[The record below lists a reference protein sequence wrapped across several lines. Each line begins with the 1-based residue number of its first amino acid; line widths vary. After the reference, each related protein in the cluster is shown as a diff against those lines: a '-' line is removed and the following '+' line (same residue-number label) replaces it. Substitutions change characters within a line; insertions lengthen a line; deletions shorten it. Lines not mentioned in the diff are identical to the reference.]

1 MEVKNKYV
9 YLLEYSQ
16 KETDDLIESVYDITE
31 SISWNKIENADKMQ
45 FFSVMKRIIQRGDF
59 TSYSCVNLLRDIMTD
74 EMYNFMLT
82 ELRKD
87 IFKNEPLSI
96 EIMKIITCDN
106 FPEYYAFLN
115 AVKDNISISLNFRKF
130 INIILDFEKGKIK
143 YFSFPNLNRKSHDST
158 DIEIDWSC

>member
-31 SISWNKIENADKMQ
+31 SISWNKIENADKIR
-45 FFSVMKRIIQRGDF
+45 FFSIMKRIIQRGDF

-74 EMYNFMLT
+74 EMYDFMLT

-130 INIILDFEKGKIK
+130 INIILDFKKGKIK

-158 DIEIDWSC
+158 NIEIDWSC